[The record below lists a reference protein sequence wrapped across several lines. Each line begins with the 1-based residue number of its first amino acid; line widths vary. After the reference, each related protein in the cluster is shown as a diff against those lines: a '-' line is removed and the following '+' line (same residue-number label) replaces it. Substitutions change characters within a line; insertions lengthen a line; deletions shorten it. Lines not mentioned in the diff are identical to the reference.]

1 MRIRFTPRS
10 RDDLVEI
17 HDYIAAENPAAARRV
32 IGTIRDQIRILVD
45 HPLLGRRGQLPDTRE
60 LVISRYPYLVAYR
73 VNGETIEIV
82 TIWHTAR
89 DLP

>member
-1 MRIRFTPRS
+1 MRIRFTPRA

-17 HDYIAAENPAAARRV
+17 HAYIAMENPAAARRV
-32 IGTIRDQIRILVD
+32 VAAIREQITLLVQ
-45 HPLLGRRGQLPDTRE
+45 HPMAGRRGQIPDTRE

-73 VNGETIEIV
+73 VNHDVVEV
-82 TIWHTAR
+82 LSIWHTAR